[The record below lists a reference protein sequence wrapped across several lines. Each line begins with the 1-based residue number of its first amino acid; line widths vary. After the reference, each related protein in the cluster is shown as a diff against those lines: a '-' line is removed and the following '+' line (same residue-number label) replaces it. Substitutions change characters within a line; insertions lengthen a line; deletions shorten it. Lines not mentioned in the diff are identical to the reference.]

1 MKYTVRLAMLAG
13 AIVLAVPAQA
23 QGQSQSQSQESPKY
37 QSVAPKKSA
46 PKPADPAD
54 ISTLTGRPMPPSV
67 AAKPVPRDPA
77 EDNYDPKARKG
88 APLNQDDVD
97 VLTGKYD
104 ARGYAGYQPYGIE
117 GLWTLEWMER
127 HGYGPGDSFFRAEG
141 YGRDRVFVPGVFGRG
156 GPPLFLHR
164 HRIPAPVIALH
175 HFLRGGTFI
184 VFP

>member
-1 MKYTVRLAMLAG
+1 MRLAIRLAMLAG
-13 AIVLAVPAQA
+13 AVALAGTAQA
-23 QGQSQSQSQESPKY
+23 QTQDPPKY

-54 ISTLTGRPMPPSV
+54 VATLTGRPVPPSV
-67 AAKPVPRDPA
+67 AARPVPRDPA

-88 APLNQDDVD
+88 APLNPDDVD

-104 ARGYAGYQPYGIE
+104 PQRQPGYQGYGYDAE
-117 GLWTLEWMER
+117 ALWTLEWMER
-127 HGYGPGDSFFRAEG
+127 NGYTTGESFFDRDG
-141 YGRDRVFVPGVFGRG
+141 YGRDRMYVPGVFGRG
-156 GPPLFLHR
+156 GRPLFFHHR
-164 HRIPAPVIALH
+164 HRNRAPGFAFR

>member
-1 MKYTVRLAMLAG
+1 MRYAIRLAL
-13 AIVLAVPAQA
+13 LTSAVALSVSA
-23 QGQSQSQSQESPKY
+23 QSQPQTQDPPKY
-37 QSVAPKKSA
+37 QSVAPKKNA

-54 ISTLTGRPMPPSV
+54 VATLTGRPVPPSV

-104 ARGYAGYQPYGIE
+104 QQRQPGYQGYGYGAE

-127 HGYGPGDSFFRAEG
+127 HGYDTGDSFFRAEG

-156 GPPLFLHR
+156 GRPLFFHHR
-164 HRIPAPVIALH
+164 RAIPGPVFGLR
-175 HFLRGGTFI
+175 HFLRGGTF
-184 VFP
+184 VFFP

>member
-1 MKYTVRLAMLAG
+1 MKHTIRLAMLAS
-13 AIVLAVPAQA
+13 AVALAVPAQA
-23 QGQSQSQSQESPKY
+23 QGQSQSQSQEPPKY

-54 ISTLTGRPMPPSV
+54 ISTLTGRPVPPSV

-77 EDNYDPKARKG
+77 EDNYDPQARKG

-104 ARGYAGYQPYGIE
+104 EQRLPGYQRYGYAE
-117 GLWTLEWMER
+117 DLWTLEWMER
-127 HGYGPGDSFFRAEG
+127 HGYGPGDSFFRADG

-156 GPPLFLHR
+156 GRPLFFHHR
-164 HRIPAPVIALH
+164 HRFGGHGLR
-175 HFLRGGTFI
+175 HFLRGGTFFF
-184 VFP
+184 FP